1 MGAQGADTFFKMPLL
16 RLFVILLAI
25 VGRVRALEAS
35 WIPNDENAPLPQSA
49 KYRAN
54 LRRICAIMTNGGK
67 LPKSYEERKTV
78 LVKMCAKLMRDD
90 DNVSTAMKVSGAKK
104 VALIIGGVAAGGWVV
119 YNHGG
124 AIKSV
129 FKSMLRSL
137 IKMWGGGEKGRAL
150 GGGAIKV
157 RGGSTTEDLVS
168 ELIQGDSAA
177 AVRLA
182 RLARFEDG
190 FKDKEL

>member
-1 MGAQGADTFFKMPLL
+1 MSLQHSLL
-16 RLFVILLAI
+16 KLFVVLLALL
-25 VGRVRALEAS
+25 GRVRALEAS

-54 LRRICAIMTNGGK
+54 LRRICAIMTSGGK

-78 LVKMCAKLMRDD
+78 LVKMCAKLKRDD
-90 DNVSTAMKVSGAKK
+90 DNVSTAMKVGGAKK
-104 VALIIGGVAAGGWVV
+104 VALLLGGVVAGGLVI

-124 AIKSV
+124 AIKSA

-137 IKMWGGGEKGRAL
+137 IKFWGGGEKGRAL
-150 GGGAIKV
+150 GGAIKV

-168 ELIQGDSAA
+168 ELIPGDSAA
-177 AVRLA
+177 IRLA

-190 FKDKEL
+190 FLKDKEL

>member
-1 MGAQGADTFFKMPLL
+1 MGAQGAQTSFKMSLL

-25 VGRVRALEAS
+25 IGRVRALEAS

-124 AIKSV
+124 AIKSG

-150 GGGAIKV
+150 GGAIKV

-177 AVRLA
+177 AIRLA